1 MDIQELQSTTD
12 GYTRIQVLEKKI
24 CELISQ
30 IYQANYIGYLKVE
43 YLNPGYKLIL
53 GIPSYM
59 AQTSIATDID
69 DEVEFIDFIEK
80 EIKSRNYLRQEY
92 YKVIRTSGTIEE

>member
-12 GYTRIQVLEKKI
+12 GYTRIQVLEQKI
-24 CELISQ
+24 YELISQ

-43 YLNPGYKLIL
+43 DLNPGYKLIL

-69 DEVEFIDFIEK
+69 DDVEFINFIEK

-92 YKVIRTSGTIEE
+92 YKVIRTSGTREE

>member
-1 MDIQELQSTTD
+1 MTTNDYSQIQL
-12 GYTRIQVLEKKI
+12 LEQKI
-24 CELISQ
+24 CEIMTQ
-30 IYQANYIGYLKVE
+30 VYQAKYTGYIKVE

-69 DEVEFIDFIEK
+69 DEAGFLNFIEK
-80 EIKSRNYLRQEY
+80 ELKSRNYIRQDY
-92 YKVIRTSGTIEE
+92 YNVIRTSYIREE